1 MLDKIQNLRNF
12 LRDTVKFQTE
22 SLALSRENEW
32 AHIYHDSI
40 RGKEFIQNLSLN
52 VGRWAGNYSF
62 FYILNRILS
71 DYRPKGILDLGLGE
85 SSKFISAYLTHYLID
100 SHHTVVEQD
109 LDWIEAFSER
119 FTLSESSK
127 IIHCPIVET
136 QLKGFTTLSYQ
147 NFEEKVTEDYD
158 LFIVD
163 GPFGSDRFSRFDIVS
178 LVQKFEKGKE
188 FILMI
193 DDSHRE
199 GEQDTIKEICLIL
212 TKKGIGFYKADYSG
226 NKQNTVI
233 ASEKFRFS
241 TSL

>member
-1 MLDKIQNLRNF
+1 MLDKIQNFRNF
-12 LRDTVKFQTE
+12 LKGSVSFQAE
-22 SLALSRENEW
+22 SLAQSKELEW

-40 RGKEFIQNLSLN
+40 RGKDSLQNLGLN

-71 DYRPKGILDLGLGE
+71 DYQPKGILEMGLGE
-85 SSKFISAYLTHYLID
+85 SSKFISTYLTHYLFD

-109 LDWIEAFSER
+109 QDWINAFSER
-119 FTLSESSK
+119 FKLCERSK
-127 IIHCPIVET
+127 IVHCPIVQS
-136 QLKGFTTLSYQ
+136 QLKGFPTLSYQ
-147 NFEEKVTEDYD
+147 KFEEKVTGEYD

-178 LVQKFEKGKE
+178 LVEKFEKGKE
-188 FILMI
+188 FILII

-199 GEQDTIKEICLIL
+199 GEQDTILEICSIL
-212 TKKGIGFYKADYSG
+212 SKKGIVYLRGDYSG
-226 NKQNTVI
+226 VKQNTII
-233 ASEKFRFS
+233 ASEKYKFS

>member
-12 LRDTVKFQTE
+12 FKESTRFHAE
-22 SLALSRENEW
+22 SLAQSRELEW

-40 RGKEFIQNLSLN
+40 RDKDFIQNLSLN

-71 DYRPKGILDLGLGE
+71 DYKPKGILDLGLGE
-85 SSKFISAYLTHYLID
+85 SSKFISTYLTHYLIE
-100 SHHTVVEQD
+100 SHHTVIEQD
-109 LDWIEAFSER
+109 QNWIGAFSER
-119 FTLSESSK
+119 FTISERSK

-136 QLKGFTTLSYQ
+136 QLRGYPTFSYQ
-147 NFEEKVTEDYD
+147 NFEENVIGEFD

-178 LVQKFEKGKE
+178 LVEKFEKGKE
-188 FILMI
+188 FMLII

-199 GEQDTIKEICLIL
+199 GEQDTIIELCSLL
-212 TKKGIGFYKADYSG
+212 SKKGIEYFRGDYSG
-226 NKQNTVI
+226 VKQNTVL
-233 ASEKFRFS
+233 ASGKYRY
-241 TSL
+241 TVSL